1 MTTNAKL
8 IKVLEYVISNDEEK
22 AKDLLHQV
30 FIEKARAIH
39 EELMSMDEES
49 DHDDD
54 QQDESMDETVG
65 GSGDMGEDLTN
76 EIQAMEDEIDF
87 EETMAED
94 EEGSEDAPSEDA
106 ADVID
111 ALKDP
116 IDAVMQAIAE
126 LRAQFDKQEEE
137 VTGDAGD
144 EEGEEE
150 VEDAEDVDMGS
161 GEEVDVD
168 VEDEEEMKTEEW
180 TLDEEFDELAE
191 SLELEVVERSME
203 KSQKSAKDVGAAS
216 SGMSTGDNAVS
227 PLPKSQTSRMGAGP
241 VETGKGPT
249 ENGYAPKAAPKSADM
264 GLGDNRRKKST
275 DNMSKVSKEGNSAA
289 LINKATG
296 DGFGAINNASPLTK
310 GGQNLK

>member
-1 MTTNAKL
+1 MTINPKL
-8 IKVLEYVISNDEEK
+8 IKVLEYVANNEEDK
-22 AKDLLHQV
+22 VRDLLHQV

-39 EELMSMDEES
+39 EELMSMDDEL
-49 DHDDD
+49 DDDD

-76 EIQAMEDEIDF
+76 EIEAMEDEIEF
-87 EETMAED
+87 EETMSED
-94 EEGSEDAPSEDA
+94 EEGSEEGSEDA
-106 ADVID
+106 ADVVD
-111 ALKDP
+111 ALKEP
-116 IDAVMQAIAE
+116 IDAVMAAIAE
-126 LRAQFDKQEEE
+126 LRAQFEKQEANVSDESDE
-137 VTGDAGD
+137 GD
-144 EEGEEE
+144 EED

-161 GEEVDVD
+161 DGEVSVD

-203 KSQKSAKDVGAAS
+203 KSQKTAKDVGAAS

-227 PLPKSQTSRMGAGP
+227 PLPKSQASRMGAGP
-241 VETGKGPT
+241 VDVTKGGQHS
-249 ENGYAPKAAPKSADM
+249 GYNHEAAPKAGDM

-275 DNMSKVSKEGNSAA
+275 DKMSKVSKDGDSSA
-289 LINKATG
+289 LINKATS
-296 DGFGAINNASPLTK
+296 DGFGAINNTSPLTK